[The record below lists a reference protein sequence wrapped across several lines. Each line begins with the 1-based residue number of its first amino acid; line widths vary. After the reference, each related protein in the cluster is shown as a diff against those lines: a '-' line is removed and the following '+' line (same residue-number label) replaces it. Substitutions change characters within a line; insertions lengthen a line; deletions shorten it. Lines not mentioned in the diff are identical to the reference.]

1 MLRQIETNREEIRVL
16 TEEGQRKDRIIKQGG
31 SKISSLGEEIQ
42 TKHKQNI
49 TDMNQMKLSHSSEVE
64 QLKLQVRDLNTQSEL
79 MKAKYEA
86 IVTELKVKA
95 GALEIQ
101 IENNV
106 QFLLQEREKSAR
118 RLIEEQEQHEIQIA
132 KEREAHRKLV
142 ADYQD
147 LRSEVIA
154 LHDANSQLQ
163 YDIIEK
169 STTIQL
175 EEASGKRKDSELEA
189 NSRALQEKDDII
201 SAMSE
206 QLKKARQ
213 YLTAKQQVST

>member
-1 MLRQIETNREEIRVL
+1 M
-16 TEEGQRKDRIIKQGG
+16 
-31 SKISSLGEEIQ
+31 
-42 TKHKQNI
+42 
-49 TDMNQMKLSHSSEVE
+49 
-64 QLKLQVRDLNTQSEL
+64 
-79 MKAKYEA
+79 
-86 IVTELKVKA
+86 
-95 GALEIQ
+95 EIQ

-106 QFLLQEREKSAR
+106 QFLLQEREQSAR

-147 LRSEVIA
+147 LRLEVIA